1 MSRLPRN
8 LANELAKE
16 RNREAAERTLLAW
29 IRTCLS
35 LISFGFGID
44 RIVEALRDRQPGQ
57 ALDSLQLSRTI
68 GLAFIAVGT
77 FAMLAAMQEHR
88 QILKRIRQDSYTYA
102 PGRSLGLLVAIA
114 LVVIGGFAF
123 VGIIVKAIY
132 P

>member
-1 MSRLPRN
+1 MSRLPKN

-29 IRTCLS
+29 IRTCLT

-57 ALDSLQLSRTI
+57 AIDSLHLSRTI

-88 QILKRIRQDSYTYA
+88 QILQRIRQDDYTYA

-114 LVVIGGFAF
+114 LVVIGGVAF
-123 VGIIVKAIY
+123 VGIIVKAVS